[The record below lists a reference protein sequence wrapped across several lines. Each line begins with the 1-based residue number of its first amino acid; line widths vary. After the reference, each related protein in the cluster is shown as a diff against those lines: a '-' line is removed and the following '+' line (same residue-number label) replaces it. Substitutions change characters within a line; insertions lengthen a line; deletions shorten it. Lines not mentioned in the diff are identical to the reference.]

1 VKTTGI
7 AAGKNG
13 VYFSGYGESASQ
25 TSWVVMAYTPDLS
38 LSTWQRFSVN
48 LNGGLF
54 DQALDIAVGAQAV
67 IAVGQVKDDGDGLK
81 AGVEA
86 YAP

>member
-1 VKTTGI
+1 VKTTGL

-13 VYFSGYGESASQ
+13 VYFSGYGESAAQ
-25 TSWVVMAYTPDLS
+25 TSWVVMGYTPDLS
-38 LSTWQRFSVN
+38 VSTWQRFSIN

-54 DQALDIAVGAQAV
+54 DQATDIAVGAQAV
-67 IAVGQVKDDGDGLK
+67 IAVGRCYDG
-81 AGVEA
+81 ANYYTGVEA